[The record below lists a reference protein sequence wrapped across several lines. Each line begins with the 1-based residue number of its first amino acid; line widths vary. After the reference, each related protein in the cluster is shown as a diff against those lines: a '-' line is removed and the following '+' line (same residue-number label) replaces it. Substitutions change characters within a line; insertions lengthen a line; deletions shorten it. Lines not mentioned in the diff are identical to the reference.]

1 LSAFVRSGAVRAEDF
16 IPGQFSLEQA
26 EQAFEAS
33 MSGDHIKV
41 LIHP

>member
-1 LSAFVRSGAVRAEDF
+1 MIQLGAVRAEDF
-16 IPGQFSLEQA
+16 ITGQFSLDQA